1 MTKEYDVIIIGG
13 GPAGLS
19 AGIYASR
26 SRLRT
31 LLIEKGMFGGLIANA
46 ELVENYPGFPEGIS
60 GFDIGERM
68 SQQASKFGLETLS
81 AEVTNVDLLKDIKL
95 INTTE
100 GPVSA
105 RAVIIASGAERRRLG
120 VPGEDIF
127 VNRGVS
133 YCATC
138 DGALFKDRI
147 VAVIGGGDSAV
158 EESLFLARFAS
169 KVIIIHRRNQ
179 LRASKLAQERALS
192 HNKIEPI
199 WDTVV
204 EEIKGD
210 KKVSALAIRN
220 VKTGVTSRITVDGV
234 FVYVGQTPNT
244 GFLKGQIPL
253 DKEGYIITDDRME
266 TQIKGVYAAGDIRK
280 NSSRQVITAAGDGA
294 TAAISAER
302 FLSSQ
307 TL

>member
-1 MTKEYDVIIIGG
+1 MITKQYDVIIIGG

-68 SQQASKFGLETLS
+68 SQQASRFGLETLS
-81 AEVTNVDLLKDIKL
+81 AEVTGVDLLKDIKV

-100 GPVSA
+100 GDFSA
-105 RAVIIASGAERRRLG
+105 RAIIIASGAERKRLE

-138 DGALFKDRI
+138 DGALFRDRI
-147 VAVIGGGDSAV
+147 VAVVGGGDSAV
-158 EESLFLARFAS
+158 EEAMFLTRFAS
-169 KVIIIHRRNQ
+169 KVIIVHRRNQ
-179 LRASKLAQERALS
+179 LRASKMAQERALS
-192 HNKIEPI
+192 NEKIEML

-204 EEIKGD
+204 EEIKGNN
-210 KKVSALAIRN
+210 KVSELVVRN
-220 VKTGVTSRITVDGV
+220 VKTGEKSRITVDGV
-234 FVYVGQTPNT
+234 FVYVGQIPNT
-244 GFLKGQIPL
+244 GFLKGQLPL
-253 DKEGYIITDDRME
+253 DKEGYIITDDRMG
-266 TQIKGVYAAGDIRK
+266 TQIKGVYAVGDIRK

-294 TAAISAER
+294 TAAISAEK
-302 FLSSQ
+302 FLSS
-307 TL
+307 

>member
-1 MTKEYDVIIIGG
+1 MSKEYDIIIIGG
-13 GPAGLS
+13 GPAGFS

-26 SRLRT
+26 ARLRT

-81 AEVTNVDLLKDIKL
+81 AEVTGVDLLKDIKTVS
-95 INTTE
+95 TTE
-100 GPVSA
+100 GDFSA
-105 RAVIIASGAERRRLG
+105 KAIIIASGAERKRLG

-147 VAVIGGGDSAV
+147 VAVAGGGDSAV
-158 EESLFLARFAS
+158 EEALFLTRFAS

-179 LRASKLAQERALS
+179 LRASKMAQERALS
-192 HNKIEPI
+192 HKKIELM

-204 EEIKGD
+204 EEIKGNN
-210 KKVSALAIRN
+210 KVSELVVRN
-220 VKTGVTSRITVDGV
+220 VKTRETSQIAVDGI
-234 FVYVGQTPNT
+234 FVYVGQIPNT
-244 GFLKGQIPL
+244 GFLKGAVPL
-253 DKEGYIITDDRME
+253 DKEGYIITNDRMG
-266 TQIKGVYAAGDIRK
+266 TQVKGVYAAGDIRK

-294 TAAISAER
+294 TAAISAEK
-302 FLSSQ
+302 FLSS
-307 TL
+307 

>member
-1 MTKEYDVIIIGG
+1 MAKEYDVIIIGG

-46 ELVENYPGFPEGIS
+46 ELVENYPGFPDGIS

-81 AEVTNVDLLKDIKL
+81 AEVTGVDLLKYIKT
-95 INTTE
+95 IDTTE
-100 GPVSA
+100 GDFSA
-105 RAVIIASGAERRRLG
+105 KTIIIASGAERKRLG
-120 VPGEDIF
+120 VPGEELFI
-127 VNRGVS
+127 NRGVS

-147 VAVIGGGDSAV
+147 VAVVGGGDSAV
-158 EESLFLARFAS
+158 EETLFLTRFAS

-179 LRASKLAQERALS
+179 LRASKMAQERALS
-192 HNKIEPI
+192 HKKIELM

-204 EEIKGD
+204 EEIRGNNKISEL
-210 KKVSALAIRN
+210 VVRN
-220 VKTGVTSRITVDGV
+220 VKTGETSQIAVDGV
-234 FVYVGQTPNT
+234 FVYVGQSPNT
-244 GFLKGQIPL
+244 SFLKGQVPL
-253 DKEGYIITDDRME
+253 DKEGYIITDDRMG
-266 TQIKGVYAAGDIRK
+266 TQVKGVYAAGDIRR

-294 TAAISAER
+294 TAAISAEK
-302 FLSSQ
+302 FLSS
-307 TL
+307 

>member
-1 MTKEYDVIIIGG
+1 MITKQYDVIIIGG

-26 SRLRT
+26 ARLRT

-68 SQQASKFGLETLS
+68 SQQASRFGLETLS
-81 AEVTNVDLLKDIKL
+81 AEVTGVDLLKDIKV

-100 GPVSA
+100 GDFSA
-105 RAVIIASGAERRRLG
+105 RAIIIASGAERKRLE

-138 DGALFKDRI
+138 DGALFRDRI
-147 VAVIGGGDSAV
+147 VAVVGGGDSAV
-158 EESLFLARFAS
+158 EEAMFLTRFAS
-169 KVIIIHRRNQ
+169 KVIIVHRRNQ
-179 LRASKLAQERALS
+179 LRASKMAQERALS
-192 HNKIEPI
+192 NEKIEML

-204 EEIKGD
+204 EEIKGNN
-210 KKVSALAIRN
+210 KVSELVVRN
-220 VKTGVTSRITVDGV
+220 VKTGEKSRITVDGV
-234 FVYVGQTPNT
+234 FVYVGQIPNT
-244 GFLKGQIPL
+244 GFLKGQLPL
-253 DKEGYIITDDRME
+253 DKEGYIITDDRMG
-266 TQIKGVYAAGDIRK
+266 TQIKGVYAVGDIRK

-294 TAAISAER
+294 TAAISAEK
-302 FLSSQ
+302 FLSS
-307 TL
+307 

>member
-1 MTKEYDVIIIGG
+1 MAKEYDVIIIGG

-46 ELVENYPGFPEGIS
+46 ELVENYPGFPDGIS

-68 SQQASKFGLETLS
+68 SQQASKFGLKTLS
-81 AEVTNVDLLKDIKL
+81 AEVTGVDLLKDIKT
-95 INTTE
+95 IYTTE
-100 GPVSA
+100 GDFSA
-105 RAVIIASGAERRRLG
+105 KAIIIASGAERKRLG
-120 VPGEDIF
+120 VPGEELFI
-127 VNRGVS
+127 NRGVS

-147 VAVIGGGDSAV
+147 VAVAGGGDSAV
-158 EESLFLARFAS
+158 EEALFLTRFAS

-179 LRASKLAQERALS
+179 LRASKMAQERALS
-192 HNKIEPI
+192 HKKIELM

-204 EEIKGD
+204 EEIKGNN
-210 KKVSALAIRN
+210 KVSELVARN
-220 VKTGVTSRITVDGV
+220 VKTRETSQIAVDGI
-234 FVYVGQTPNT
+234 FVYVGQIPNT
-244 GFLKGQIPL
+244 GFLKGAVPL
-253 DKEGYIITDDRME
+253 DKEGYIITDDRMG
-266 TQIKGVYAAGDIRK
+266 TQVKGVYAAGDIRR

-294 TAAISAER
+294 TAAISAEK
-302 FLSSQ
+302 FLSS
-307 TL
+307 

>member
-1 MTKEYDVIIIGG
+1 MAKEYDVIIIGG

-46 ELVENYPGFPEGIS
+46 ELVENYPGFPDGIS

-68 SQQASKFGLETLS
+68 SQQASKFGLKTLS
-81 AEVTNVDLLKDIKL
+81 AEVTSVDLLKDIKT

-100 GPVSA
+100 GDFSA
-105 RAVIIASGAERRRLG
+105 KTIIIASGAERKRLG
-120 VPGEDIF
+120 VPGEELFI
-127 VNRGVS
+127 NRGVS

-147 VAVIGGGDSAV
+147 VAVVGGGDSAV
-158 EESLFLARFAS
+158 EETLFLTRFAS

-179 LRASKLAQERALS
+179 LRASKMAQERALS
-192 HNKIEPI
+192 HKKIELM

-204 EEIKGD
+204 EEIRGNNKISEL
-210 KKVSALAIRN
+210 VVRN
-220 VKTGVTSRITVDGV
+220 VKTGETSQIAVDGV
-234 FVYVGQTPNT
+234 FVYVGQSPNT
-244 GFLKGQIPL
+244 SFLKGQVPL
-253 DKEGYIITDDRME
+253 DKEGYIITDDRMG
-266 TQIKGVYAAGDIRK
+266 TQVKGVYAAGDIRR

-294 TAAISAER
+294 TAAISAEK
-302 FLSSQ
+302 FLSS
-307 TL
+307 

>member
-26 SRLRT
+26 ARLRT

-68 SQQASKFGLETLS
+68 SQQASKFGIETLS
-81 AEVTNVDLLKDIKL
+81 AEVTSVDLLKDIKN

-100 GPVSA
+100 GNFSA

-147 VAVIGGGDSAV
+147 VAVVGGGDSAV
-158 EESLFLARFAS
+158 EEALFLTRFAS

-179 LRASKLAQERALS
+179 LRASKMAQERTLS
-192 HNKIEPI
+192 HKKIELI
-199 WDTVV
+199 WDTVI
-204 EEIKGD
+204 EEIKGNN
-210 KKVSALAIRN
+210 KVSELVVRN
-220 VKTGVTSRITVDGV
+220 VKTGGISTVVVNGI

-244 GFLKGQIPL
+244 SFLKGQIPL
-253 DKEGYIITDDRME
+253 DKEGFVITDDRMG
-266 TQIKGVYAAGDIRK
+266 TQVKGVYAAGDIRK
-280 NSSRQVITAAGDGA
+280 NSPRQVITAAGDGA
-294 TAAISAER
+294 TAAISAEK
-302 FLSSQ
+302 FLSS
-307 TL
+307 

>member
-1 MTKEYDVIIIGG
+1 MNKEYDIIIIGG

-26 SRLRT
+26 ARLRT

-68 SQQASKFGLETLS
+68 SRQASKFGLETLS
-81 AEVTNVDLLKDIKL
+81 AEVTDVDLLKDIKV

-100 GPVSA
+100 GDFSA
-105 RAVIIASGAERRRLG
+105 RAVIIASGAERKRLE

-127 VNRGVS
+127 INRGVS

-138 DGALFKDRI
+138 DGALFRDRV
-147 VAVIGGGDSAV
+147 VAVVGGGDSAG
-158 EESLFLARFAS
+158 EEALFLTRFAS

-179 LRASKLAQERALS
+179 LRASKMAQEKALS
-192 HNKIEPI
+192 NKKIDPM

-210 KKVSALAIRN
+210 SKVSQLVVRN
-220 VKTGVTSRITVDGV
+220 VKSGATAQIVADGI
-234 FVYVGQTPNT
+234 FVYVGQNPNT
-244 GFLKGQIPL
+244 GFLKGQLPL
-253 DKEGYIITDDRME
+253 DKEGYIITDDRMG

-294 TAAISAER
+294 TAAISAEK
-302 FLSSQ
+302 FLSS
-307 TL
+307 

>member
-1 MTKEYDVIIIGG
+1 MAKEYDVIIIGG

-46 ELVENYPGFPEGIS
+46 ELVENYPGFPDGIS

-68 SQQASKFGLETLS
+68 SQQASKFGLKTLS
-81 AEVTNVDLLKDIKL
+81 AEVTGVDLLKDIKT

-100 GPVSA
+100 GDFSA
-105 RAVIIASGAERRRLG
+105 KAIIIASGAERKRLG
-120 VPGEDIF
+120 VPGEELFI
-127 VNRGVS
+127 NRGVS

-147 VAVIGGGDSAV
+147 VAVVGGGDSAV
-158 EESLFLARFAS
+158 EETLFLTRFAS

-179 LRASKLAQERALS
+179 LRASKMAQERALS
-192 HNKIEPI
+192 HKKIELM

-204 EEIKGD
+204 EEIRGNNKISEL
-210 KKVSALAIRN
+210 VVRN
-220 VKTGVTSRITVDGV
+220 VKTGETSQIAVDGV
-234 FVYVGQTPNT
+234 FVYVGQSPNT
-244 GFLKGQIPL
+244 SFLKGQVPL
-253 DKEGYIITDDRME
+253 DKEGYIITDDRMG
-266 TQIKGVYAAGDIRK
+266 TQVKGVYAAGDIRR

-294 TAAISAER
+294 TAAISAEK
-302 FLSSQ
+302 FLSS
-307 TL
+307 

>member
-1 MTKEYDVIIIGG
+1 MAKEYDVIIIGG

-46 ELVENYPGFPEGIS
+46 ELVENYPGFPDGIS

-68 SQQASKFGLETLS
+68 SQQASKFGLKTLS
-81 AEVTNVDLLKDIKL
+81 AEVTSVDLLKDIKT

-100 GPVSA
+100 GDFSA
-105 RAVIIASGAERRRLG
+105 KAIIIASGAERKRLG
-120 VPGEDIF
+120 VPGEELFI
-127 VNRGVS
+127 NRGVS

-147 VAVIGGGDSAV
+147 VAVVGGGDSAV
-158 EESLFLARFAS
+158 EETLFLTRFAS

-179 LRASKLAQERALS
+179 LRASKMAQERALS
-192 HNKIEPI
+192 HKKIELM

-204 EEIKGD
+204 EEIRGNNKISEL
-210 KKVSALAIRN
+210 VVRN
-220 VKTGVTSRITVDGV
+220 VKTGETSQIAVDGV
-234 FVYVGQTPNT
+234 FVYVGQSPNT
-244 GFLKGQIPL
+244 SFLKGQVPL
-253 DKEGYIITDDRME
+253 DKEGYIITDDRMG
-266 TQIKGVYAAGDIRK
+266 TQVKGVYAAGDIRR

-294 TAAISAER
+294 TAAISAEK
-302 FLSSQ
+302 FLSS
-307 TL
+307 

>member
-1 MTKEYDVIIIGG
+1 MMSKEYDIIIIGG

-26 SRLRT
+26 ARLRT

-81 AEVTNVDLLKDIKL
+81 AEVTGVDLLKDIKI

-100 GPVSA
+100 GDFST
-105 RAVIIASGAERRRLG
+105 RAVIIASGAERKRLG

-127 VNRGVS
+127 INRGVS

-138 DGALFKDRI
+138 DGALFRDRV
-147 VAVIGGGDSAV
+147 VAVVGGGDSAV
-158 EESLFLARFAS
+158 EEALFLTRFAS

-179 LRASKLAQERALS
+179 LRASKMAQERALS
-192 HNKIEPI
+192 NKKIDPM

-210 KKVSALAIRN
+210 SKVSQLVVRN
-220 VKTGVTSRITVDGV
+220 VKSGATAQIVADGV

-244 GFLKGQIPL
+244 GFLKGQLPL
-253 DKEGYIITDDRME
+253 DKEGYIITDDRMG
-266 TQIKGVYAAGDIRK
+266 TLIKGVYATGDIRK

-294 TAAISAER
+294 TAAISAEK
-302 FLSSQ
+302 FLSS
-307 TL
+307 

>member
-1 MTKEYDVIIIGG
+1 MVKEYDVIIIGG

-19 AGIYASR
+19 AGIYSSR
-26 SRLRT
+26 ARLRT

-68 SQQASKFGLETLS
+68 HQQASKFGLETLL
-81 AEVTNVDLLKDIKL
+81 AEVTSVELLKDIK
-95 INTTE
+95 TVSTSE
-100 GPVSA
+100 GDLSA
-105 RAVIIASGAERRRLG
+105 KVVIIASGAERKRLG
-120 VPGEDIF
+120 VPGEDLL

-138 DGALFKDRI
+138 DGALFKDRV
-147 VAVIGGGDSAV
+147 VAVVGGGDSAV
-158 EESLFLARFAS
+158 EEALFLTRFAS

-179 LRASKLAQERALS
+179 LRALKPTQERALS
-192 HNKIEPI
+192 HKKIELM

-204 EEIKGD
+204 EEIKG
-210 KKVSALAIRN
+210 KNKVSELAVRN
-220 VKTGVTSRITVDGV
+220 VKTGEISKIFLDGV
-234 FVYVGQTPNT
+234 FIYIGQIPNT

-253 DKEGYIITDDRME
+253 DKEGYIITDDRMR

-294 TAAISAER
+294 TAAISAEK
-302 FLSSQ
+302 FLNS
-307 TL
+307 

>member
-1 MTKEYDVIIIGG
+1 MSKEFDIIIIGG

-26 SRLRT
+26 ARLRT

-68 SQQASKFGLETLS
+68 SQQASRFGLKTLS
-81 AEVTNVDLLKDIKL
+81 AEVTGVDLLKDIK
-95 INTTE
+95 IIKTTE
-100 GPVSA
+100 GDFSA

-147 VAVIGGGDSAV
+147 VAVVGGGDSAV
-158 EESLFLARFAS
+158 EEALFLTRFAS

-179 LRASKLAQERALS
+179 LRASKMAQERALS
-192 HNKIEPI
+192 HKRIEPM
-199 WDTVV
+199 WDTIV
-204 EEIKGD
+204 EEIKGVG
-210 KKVSALAIRN
+210 KVSDLVVRN
-220 VKTGVTSRITVDGV
+220 VKTGETSQIAVDGV
-234 FVYVGQTPNT
+234 FVYVGQLPNT
-244 GFLKGQIPL
+244 GFLKGQINL
-253 DKEGYIITDDRME
+253 DKEGYIITGDRME
-266 TQIKGVYAAGDIRK
+266 TRINGVYAAGDIRK

-294 TAAISAER
+294 TAAISAEK
-302 FLSSQ
+302 FLSS
-307 TL
+307 

>member
-1 MTKEYDVIIIGG
+1 MSKEYDIIIIGG

-26 SRLRT
+26 ARLRT

-68 SQQASKFGLETLS
+68 SLQASKFGLETLS
-81 AEVTNVDLLKDIKL
+81 AEVISVDLLKDIKG

-100 GPVSA
+100 GDFSA
-105 RAVIIASGAERRRLG
+105 RAVIIASGAERKRLG

-127 VNRGVS
+127 INRGVS

-138 DGALFKDRI
+138 DGALFRDRV
-147 VAVIGGGDSAV
+147 VAVVGGGDSAV
-158 EESLFLARFAS
+158 EEALFLTRFAS

-179 LRASKLAQERALS
+179 LRASKMAQERALS
-192 HNKIEPI
+192 NKKIDPM

-210 KKVSALAIRN
+210 SKVSELVVRN
-220 VKTGVTSRITVDGV
+220 VKSGATAQIVADGV
-234 FVYVGQTPNT
+234 FVYVGQNPNT
-244 GFLKGQIPL
+244 GFLKGQLPL
-253 DKEGYIITDDRME
+253 DKEGYIITDDRMG

-294 TAAISAER
+294 TAAISAEK
-302 FLSSQ
+302 FLSS
-307 TL
+307 

>member
-1 MTKEYDVIIIGG
+1 MMNKKYDVIIIGG

-19 AGIYASR
+19 AGTYASR
-26 SRLRT
+26 AMLRS

-68 SQQASKFGLETLS
+68 YQQASRFGLETIS
-81 AEVTNVDLLKDIKL
+81 AEVTGIDLHKDIKV

-100 GPVSA
+100 GDFSA
-105 RAVIIASGAERRRLG
+105 KAVIIASGAERKRLG

-147 VAVIGGGDSAV
+147 VAVVGGGDSAV
-158 EESLFLARFAS
+158 EESLFLTRFAS
-169 KVIIIHRRNQ
+169 KVIIVHRRNQ
-179 LRASKLAQERALS
+179 LRASKMAQERALS
-192 HNKIEPI
+192 HKKIELM

-204 EEIKGD
+204 EEIKG
-210 KKVSALAIRN
+210 KNKVSNLVVRN
-220 VKTGVTSRITVDGV
+220 VKTGETSQIAVDGV
-234 FVYVGQTPNT
+234 FVYVGQIPNT

-253 DKEGYIITDDRME
+253 DKEGYIITDDRMG

-280 NSSRQVITAAGDGA
+280 NSPRQVITAAGDGA
-294 TAAISAER
+294 TAAISAEK
-302 FLSSQ
+302 FLGC
-307 TL
+307 

>member
-1 MTKEYDVIIIGG
+1 MAKEYDVIIIGG

-46 ELVENYPGFPEGIS
+46 ELVENYPGFPDGIS

-81 AEVTNVDLLKDIKL
+81 AEVTGVDLLKDIKT

-100 GPVSA
+100 GDFSA
-105 RAVIIASGAERRRLG
+105 KAIIIASGAERKRLG
-120 VPGEDIF
+120 VPGEELFI
-127 VNRGVS
+127 NRGVS

-147 VAVIGGGDSAV
+147 VAVVGGGDSAV
-158 EESLFLARFAS
+158 EETLFLTRFAS

-179 LRASKLAQERALS
+179 LRASKMAQERALS
-192 HNKIEPI
+192 HKKIELM

-204 EEIKGD
+204 EEIRGNNKISEL
-210 KKVSALAIRN
+210 VVRN
-220 VKTGVTSRITVDGV
+220 VKTGETSQIAVDGV
-234 FVYVGQTPNT
+234 FVYVGQSPNT
-244 GFLKGQIPL
+244 SFLKGQVPL
-253 DKEGYIITDDRME
+253 DKEGYIITDDRMG
-266 TQIKGVYAAGDIRK
+266 TQVKGVYAAGDIRR

-294 TAAISAER
+294 TAAISAEK
-302 FLSSQ
+302 FLSS
-307 TL
+307 

>member
-1 MTKEYDVIIIGG
+1 MNMTYDVIIIGG

-19 AGIYASR
+19 AGIYAAR
-26 SRLRT
+26 ARLRT
-31 LLIEKGMFGGLIANA
+31 MLIEKGMFGGLIANA

-68 SQQASKFGLETLS
+68 YQQASRFGLETLS
-81 AEVTNVDLLKDIKL
+81 AEVAGVDLLNEIK
-95 INTTE
+95 IIKTT
-100 GPVSA
+100 GGDLSA

-138 DGALFKDRI
+138 DGALFRDRT
-147 VAVIGGGDSAV
+147 VAVVGGGDSAV
-158 EESLFLARFAS
+158 EEALFLTRFAS
-169 KVIIIHRRNQ
+169 KVFIIHRRDK
-179 LRASKLAQERALS
+179 LRASKTAQERALS
-192 HNKIEPI
+192 HKGIEPI

-204 EEIKGD
+204 DKIKGD
-210 KKVSALAIRN
+210 GKVSELALRN
-220 VKTGVTSRITVDGV
+220 VKTGKASKLAVDGV
-234 FVYVGQTPNT
+234 FIYVGQIPNT
-244 GFLKGQIPL
+244 GYLKEQISL

-266 TQIKGVYAAGDIRK
+266 TGIKGVYAAGDIRK

-294 TAAISAER
+294 TAAISAEK
-302 FLSSQ
+302 FLSS
-307 TL
+307 